1 MHTQIVTL
9 VQERMH
15 AFGRWLM
22 FLFRS
27 FQSDQC
33 LLRASALTYTTALSI
48 VPFLAVA
55 FSISKG
61 LGFQNTEYMQEI
73 LLRLSAGREQVVEH
87 IIGYIN
93 RTDVGTLGSLGVG
106 LLLLT
111 VFTLLGTI
119 EQSFNAIWG
128 VQRQRS
134 LARKFSDYLSVTLV
148 CPLLVIVATSF
159 TASMKSSSLVQYIL
173 SYTLFSTVYI
183 AILKITPFLLVSAA
197 LFFMYIFI
205 TNARIGLV
213 STLIGAV
220 LAGTLW
226 QVSQQVF
233 ISYQIG
239 VSKYNAIYGSFA
251 QLPLFLFWLYI
262 SWVIVLLGAEISF
275 CLSSSGASKEESQL
289 GEFNLESKKRLGLAV
304 ILLMVQRF
312 LDRQPAY
319 TPAELSKDLDM
330 PIKPVNRVL
339 TALEHSGFVVSVT
352 GNGQEGVLIAGC
364 PQSITVGNFLRDYN
378 AFREPGDLTFPGPQ
392 ALATYYQQLEAKM
405 EAGWHDQSLA
415 DVSGLVFG
423 HKAPAGV
430 SAETDSGSHT

>member
-1 MHTQIVTL
+1 MHKKTVILLQKK
-9 VQERMH
+9 MH
-15 AFGRWLM
+15 PIGQWFLL
-22 FLFRS
+22 LFRS

-61 LGFQNTEYMQEI
+61 LGFQNTEYMQEVLMRI
-73 LLRLSAGREQVVEH
+73 SAGREQVVEH

-93 RTDVGTLGSLGVG
+93 RTEVGTLGSLGLG

-111 VFTLLGTI
+111 VFTLLGAI

-134 LARKFSDYLSVTLV
+134 LVRKFSDYLSVTLV

-183 AILKITPFLLVSAA
+183 LILKITPFLLVSAA

-213 STLIGAV
+213 STLIGAL

-275 CLSSSGASKEESQL
+275 CLSSSGASKDKSQL

-304 ILLMVQRF
+304 IVFVARRF
-312 LDRQPAY
+312 LNRQPAY
-319 TPAELSKDLDM
+319 TPAELARELDM

-339 TALEHSGFVVSVT
+339 TALERSGFVASVS
-352 GNGQEGVLIAGC
+352 GNGGEGVLIAGS
-364 PQSITVGNFLRDYN
+364 PQGITVGDFLRDFST
-378 AFREPGDLTFPGPQ
+378 FREPGDLTFFGPQ
-392 ALATYYQQLEAKM
+392 ALATFCQQLEANM
-405 EAGWHDQSLA
+405 EAGWHDKSLA
-415 DVSGLVFG
+415 EVSHLLFDE
-423 HKAPAGV
+423 KASTEV
-430 SAETDSGSHT
+430 VAEGDARGST

>member
-1 MHTQIVTL
+1 MHKRNVLLLQGK
-9 VQERMH
+9 MH
-15 AFGRWLM
+15 AIGQWLM

-73 LLRLSAGREQVVEH
+73 LLRISADREQVVEH

-93 RTDVGTLGSLGVG
+93 RTDVGTLGSFGVG

-111 VFTLLGTI
+111 VFTLLGMI

-128 VQRQRS
+128 VERQRS

-159 TASMKSSSLVQYIL
+159 TASMKSSSLIQYIL

-183 AILKITPFLLVSAA
+183 LILKITPFLLVSAA

-205 TNARIGLV
+205 TNTRIGLV

-275 CLSSSGASKEESQL
+275 CLSSSGASKKEQL

-304 ILLMVQRF
+304 ILFMVQRF

-319 TPAELSKDLDM
+319 TPAELARELDM
-330 PIKPVNRVL
+330 PLKPVNRVL
-339 TALEHSGFVVSVT
+339 TALEHSGFVASVSR
-352 GNGQEGVLIAGC
+352 NGQEGVLIAGS
-364 PQSITVGNFLRDYN
+364 PQGITVGDFLRDYS
-378 AFREPGDLTFPGPQ
+378 AFREPGDLTFSGPQ
-392 ALATYYQQLEAKM
+392 TLATYWQQLEANM
-405 EAGWHDQSLA
+405 EGGWHDKSLA
-415 DVSGLVFG
+415 DVSRLVFG
-423 HKAPAGV
+423 EKASTGV
-430 SAETDSGSHT
+430 LAETDSGSHT

>member
-1 MHTQIVTL
+1 MHKKTVILLQKK
-9 VQERMH
+9 MH
-15 AFGRWLM
+15 PIGQWFLL
-22 FLFRS
+22 LFRS

-73 LLRLSAGREQVVEH
+73 LLRISADREQVVEH

-93 RTDVGTLGSLGVG
+93 RTDVGTLGSFGVG

-119 EQSFNAIWG
+119 EKSFNAIWG

-205 TNARIGLV
+205 TNARIGMV

-275 CLSSSGASKEESQL
+275 CLSSSGASKDKSQL

-304 ILLMVQRF
+304 IVFVARRF
-312 LDRQPAY
+312 LNRQPAY
-319 TPAELSKDLDM
+319 TPAELARELDM

-339 TALEHSGFVVSVT
+339 TALEHSGFVASVS
-352 GNGQEGVLIAGC
+352 GNGGEGVLIAGS
-364 PQSITVGNFLRDYN
+364 PQGITVGDFLRDFST
-378 AFREPGDLTFPGPQ
+378 FREPGDLTFPGPQ
-392 ALATYYQQLEAKM
+392 ALTTYYQQLEAKM

-415 DVSGLVFG
+415 DVSRLVFG
-423 HKAPAGV
+423 QKTSAGV
-430 SAETDSGSHT
+430 SAKTDSSGSR